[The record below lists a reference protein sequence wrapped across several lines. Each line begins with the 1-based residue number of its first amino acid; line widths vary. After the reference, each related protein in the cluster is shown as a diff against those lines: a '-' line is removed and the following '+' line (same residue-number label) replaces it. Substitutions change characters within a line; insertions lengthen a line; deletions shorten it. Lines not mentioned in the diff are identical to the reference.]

1 MLFSYFL
8 PTRIVFG
15 NGSIANLPE
24 HLTAT
29 FPQAKKIFLVTGRR
43 SFRQTGLYDKVIK
56 LLESYDVY
64 IFDNVESSPTSH
76 TLDQAMAEY
85 KKVSADIIIAIG
97 GGSVMDLG
105 KAVAILAHNTGKLA
119 DYQMGAKPIHE
130 GVPFIA
136 IPSTIGTAAE
146 MISYAILINA
156 EGPYVG
162 KLKSFSDPKMY
173 PQLAVIDPELAL
185 SIPAKETMGTALDII
200 SASVESMWSRKRNPL
215 STVYAQA
222 ALKTAFSSIP
232 KVMDNDA
239 NPEAREELAL
249 ACLYSGFAVSNSRTG
264 MNHKVSYPLTARY
277 HLHHGAACALMLP
290 YFLEYFGKRE
300 VPDINVA
307 VEALGA
313 TTYQE
318 AAEKIRSLVAQCH
331 MPTRLSEIGVDEH
344 SVDYLVHEAWIP
356 PAQQDDPITISRED
370 LHEILRTAL

>member
-15 NGSIANLPE
+15 NGSIASLPD
-24 HLTAT
+24 HLKSS
-29 FPQAKKIFLVTGRR
+29 FPHTKSIFLVTGKR
-43 SFRQTGLYDKVIK
+43 SLRQTGLYDRMLK
-56 LLESYDVY
+56 LLEAYNVY

-85 KKVSADIIIAIG
+85 KKVSADVIIAIG

-105 KAVAILAHNTGKLA
+105 KAVAILARNTGKLA
-119 DYQMGAKPIHE
+119 DYQAGAKPIHE

-146 MISYAILINA
+146 MISYAILVNA

-173 PQLAVIDPELAL
+173 PQLAVIDPDLAL

-200 SASVESMWSRKRNPL
+200 SASVESIWSRKRNPL

-222 ALKTAFSSIP
+222 ALKTVFSAVP
-232 KVMDNDA
+232 KVMHDA
-239 NPEAREELAL
+239 ADPEAREELAL

-264 MNHKVSYPLTARY
+264 MNHKVSYPLTSRY
-277 HLHHGAACALMLP
+277 HLHHGAACALLLP
-290 YFLEYFGKRE
+290 YFLEYFGERE
-300 VPDINVA
+300 VPEVNTV
-307 VEALGA
+307 VETLGV

-318 AAEKIRSLVAQCH
+318 AAERIRTLVAQCH
-331 MPTRLSEIGVDEH
+331 MPTHLSEIGVDEH
-344 SVDYLVHEAWIP
+344 SIDYLVHEAWIP
-356 PAQQDDPITISRED
+356 PAQQDDPISISRED
-370 LHEILRTAL
+370 LHDILRRAL